1 MIDHLRNP
9 SAVIPDSP
17 MPAAQISPVL
27 LNCLSAFLLKVTPE
41 NTLALDRKPEFAMQG
56 AMVYQMNLAT
66 LPES

>member
-1 MIDHLRNP
+1 
-9 SAVIPDSP
+9 
-17 MPAAQISPVL
+17 MPTAQISPVL